1 MFKNKFID
9 YITLIDNELEE
20 IISPMNKYQ
29 SIMYESIR
37 YSLFSG
43 GKRLRP
49 VLLLITYNMF
59 SKDTKL
65 ALPYAAS
72 IEMIHTYS
80 LIHDD
85 LPSMDN
91 DDYRRGKLTAHKMFG
106 EALAI
111 LSGDALLNLAFETM
125 LKANME
131 NNDQRAIRASY
142 EISKSAGYSGM
153 ILGQVIDM
161 YEREL
166 DVKEILYM
174 YSLKT
179 GELIRASITSGAI
192 LGGASEKH
200 IAILNEFGK
209 NLGLSFQIQDDIL
222 DFEKDKDMD
231 KLTLSKYYSKEQLI
245 ELINYHNDKCKNL
258 LKQLDD
264 LDTSPF
270 EYLVDE
276 LAYREI

>member
-1 MFKNKFID
+1 
-9 YITLIDNELEE
+9 
-20 IISPMNKYQ
+20 
-29 SIMYESIR
+29 
-37 YSLFSG
+37 
-43 GKRLRP
+43 
-49 VLLLITYNMF
+49 YNMF

-161 YEREL
+161 YEKEL

-179 GELIRASITSGAI
+179 G
-192 LGGASEKH
+192 
-200 IAILNEFGK
+200 
-209 NLGLSFQIQDDIL
+209 
-222 DFEKDKDMD
+222 
-231 KLTLSKYYSKEQLI
+231 
-245 ELINYHNDKCKNL
+245 
-258 LKQLDD
+258 
-264 LDTSPF
+264 
-270 EYLVDE
+270 
-276 LAYREI
+276 

>member
-1 MFKNKFID
+1 
-9 YITLIDNELEE
+9 
-20 IISPMNKYQ
+20 
-29 SIMYESIR
+29 
-37 YSLFSG
+37 
-43 GKRLRP
+43 
-49 VLLLITYNMF
+49 
-59 SKDTKL
+59 
-65 ALPYAAS
+65 
-72 IEMIHTYS
+72 
-80 LIHDD
+80 
-85 LPSMDN
+85 
-91 DDYRRGKLTAHKMFG
+91 
-106 EALAI
+106 
-111 LSGDALLNLAFETM
+111 M

-161 YEREL
+161 YEKEL

-258 LKQLDD
+258 LKQLDG
-264 LDTSPF
+264 LNTSPF

-276 LAYREI
+276 LAYR